1 MAKRPEGSTSLA
13 QQELDKAESQF
24 KEFDNQVQSMTLDRM
39 NMAPKAEV
47 ESQTKLSQSEIAK
60 SKDIYLKPYK
70 IIGSKEKFNENYR
83 DEYNFKKEYVHF
95 TAENIEIIG
104 EDIDLWTKPF
114 AGMPAEN
121 WKVPVNKPVWGPRY
135 LAEQIRGC
143 KYHRL
148 MMQQNVNVGV
158 DGMGQYYGSMAV
170 DKTVQRL
177 NAEPVS
183 DRKSI
188 FMGANSF

>member
-148 MMQQNVNVGV
+148 MMQQNVNVGA

>member
-1 MAKRPEGSTSLA
+1 MSEKIKNNPSIAEKEL
-13 QQELDKAESQF
+13 EKLDKQF
-24 KEFDNQVQSMTLDRM
+24 KEFDSEVQKMTLDRM
-39 NMAPKAEV
+39 NSAPKQEM
-47 ESQTKLSQSEIAK
+47 EPQTKLSQSEIAK
-60 SKDIYLKPYK
+60 SKDLYLKPFRS
-70 IIGSKEKFNENYR
+70 IGSKEKFNESYR
-83 DEYNFKKEYVHF
+83 DEFNFKKEYVHF

-121 WKVPVNKPVWGPRY
+121 WKVPVNKPIWGPRY

-148 MMQQNVNVGV
+148 IMQQHTNTAS

-170 DKTVQRL
+170 DKTIQRL

-183 DRKSI
+183 DRKSV
-188 FMGANSF
+188 FMGASF